1 MIKKLKTFTESKP
14 FQNVVIGTIFLSSFM
29 VGLENYTELQQY
41 AIVFK
46 VIENIILL
54 IFSVEILL
62 RIAVFGLRPWQF
74 FYSVWNVFDFVIV
87 AVFFLPSQEFF
98 AILRFARV
106 LRIFRLTIKIQ
117 QSEIHR
123 LKYVELKQ
131 AHQEL
136 SIVHQELEDAHKE
149 LKAIHEDLKKEKEE
163 SERLLLNVL
172 PHLIADR
179 LRDNNERIIADS
191 FENVTIIFADI
202 VGFTELSGRNTPEK
216 LVEMLDDIFSRFD
229 HLAEKHGLEKIKTIG
244 DAYMVVAGV
253 PEKREDHMSAI
264 IDMALEMLQEI
275 AEVNK
280 ALKQNFQ
287 IRIGVHSGSA
297 VAGVIGRKKFI
308 YDIWGDT
315 VNIASRMESH
325 GIPGKIQVT
334 ETIYNE
340 LKDDYVFEYRGL
352 IPVKG
357 KGDMKTYLL
366 SDFARA
372 KKLKINKLFKIL
384 DS

>member
-1 MIKKLKTFTESKP
+1 MINKLKNFTESKS
-14 FQNVVIGTIFLSSFM
+14 FQNVVIATIFLSSFM
-29 VGLENYTELQQY
+29 IGLENYAKINPYYEL
-41 AIVFK
+41 AFN
-46 VIENIILL
+46 VIDRIILF
-54 IFSVEILL
+54 IFSTEILL
-62 RIAVFGLRPWQF
+62 RIAVFGRRPWQF

-123 LKYVELKQ
+123 LKYVELEK
-131 AHQEL
+131 A
-136 SIVHQELEDAHKE
+136 HQELEDAHQQ
-149 LKAIHEDLKKEKEE
+149 LRAMHEDLKEEKEE

-179 LRDNNERIIADS
+179 LKDSNEKIIADS
-191 FENVTIIFADI
+191 FENVTVIFADI
-202 VGFTELSGRNTPEK
+202 VGFTELSSRNTPEK

-229 HLAEKHGLEKIKTIG
+229 NLAEKHDLEKIKTIG

-253 PEKREDHMSAI
+253 PEKREDHMTAI
-264 IDMALEMLQEI
+264 IDMALEMLAEI
-275 AEVNK
+275 EEVNH
-280 ALKQNFQ
+280 ALGQNFQ

-325 GIPGKIQVT
+325 GVPGKIQVT
-334 ETIYNE
+334 EEIYDA
-340 LKDDYVFEYRGL
+340 LKDDYIFDYRGL

-366 SDFARA
+366 DATARSE
-372 KKLKINKLFKIL
+372 KLTTDELFKIL